1 MKNQSRKILIE
12 LKDNSNVFINDKI
25 IEITKIIKY
34 ITNSGDSK
42 WFDIDGILYGVSFDG
57 VVMDCNGIPF
67 TNEDLNHNYSIV
79 SVLNAANNIMQ

>member
-1 MKNQSRKILIE
+1 MNNQSRKILIE
-12 LKDNSNVFINDKI
+12 LKDNSTVFMDDEI
-25 IEITKIIKY
+25 IGITKIIKY

-67 TNEDLNHNYSIV
+67 TDDDLNRNLSIV
-79 SVLNAANNIMQ
+79 SVLKAANNIMQ